1 VARLSDSCGGG
12 GEWKR
17 SEECWV
23 VKAGNCNGERK
34 RAVLEVV
41 MGFWI
46 RGFKTLEGIYKVLEM
61 PREVDQ

>member
-41 MGFWI
+41 MGFGLGGLRLW
-46 RGFKTLEGIYKVLEM
+46 
-61 PREVDQ
+61 RE